1 MNAQERRREK
11 RKEKANEWKKNNPLL
26 VGISAKP
33 NGSSE
38 VKYKRRVN
46 RAEVAA
52 LCAREREVTA
62 GSICMPDV
70 AIYYAGYRKQSD
82 VSARG

>member
-11 RKEKANEWKKNNPLL
+11 GKKKPTSGKNNPLL

-33 NGSSE
+33 NGSPE

-52 LCAREREVTA
+52 LCAREKEVTV
-62 GSICMPDV
+62 GSVCMPDV
-70 AIYYAGYRKQSD
+70 AIFYAGYRKQSD